1 MANVSQMISE
11 QTKKGRKKNVEQF
24 TSSKTPSTRARRFVH
39 KTRARADLYIK
50 HGHTQGL
57 KAISGRILVTYFR
70 EEEIKRFGNF
80 GFIEARSRRERGIH
94 ARVHLR
100 VKIYSLLST
109 ANLSSVLSSR

>member
-1 MANVSQMISE
+1 MFSSIK
-11 QTKKGRKKNVEQF
+11 KKGRKKNVEQCC
-24 TSSKTPSTRARRFVH
+24 SSKALSTRA
-39 KTRARADLYIK
+39 ADLYIK
-50 HGHTQGL
+50 HGTRRKGS
-57 KAISGRILVTYFR
+57 AISGRILVTYFR

>member
-1 MANVSQMISE
+1 MFSAI
-11 QTKKGRKKNVEQF
+11 KKKNVERVFEQF
-24 TSSKTPSTRARRFVH
+24 APQKLSTRA
-39 KTRARADLYIK
+39 ADLYIK
-50 HGHTQGL
+50 HGHTTQGL
-57 KAISGRILVTYFR
+57 KAISGRLLVAYFR
-70 EEEIKRFGNF
+70 EEESKRFGNF

>member
-1 MANVSQMISE
+1 VFSSIK
-11 QTKKGRKKNVEQF
+11 KKGRKKNVEQCC
-24 TSSKTPSTRARRFVH
+24 SSKTLSARA
-39 KTRARADLYIK
+39 ADLYIK

>member
-1 MANVSQMISE
+1 MFSSMK
-11 QTKKGRKKNVEQF
+11 KKGRKKNVEQCC
-24 TSSKTPSTRARRFVH
+24 SSKTLSTRA
-39 KTRARADLYIK
+39 ADLCIK
-50 HGHTQGL
+50 HGHTTQGL

>member
-1 MANVSQMISE
+1 
-11 QTKKGRKKNVEQF
+11 
-24 TSSKTPSTRARRFVH
+24 
-39 KTRARADLYIK
+39 LYIK
-50 HGHTQGL
+50 HGHTTQGL
-57 KAISGRILVTYFR
+57 KAISGRLLVAYFR
-70 EEEIKRFGNF
+70 EEESKRFGNF

>member
-1 MANVSQMISE
+1 MCFLRL
-11 QTKKGRKKNVEQF
+11 KKRTLTHVAPQKL
-24 TSSKTPSTRARRFVH
+24 STRA
-39 KTRARADLYIK
+39 ADLYIK
-50 HGHTQGL
+50 HGHTTQGL

-100 VKIYSLLST
+100 VKIYSLLSCHRDK
-109 ANLSSVLSSR
+109 LKFVS

>member
-1 MANVSQMISE
+1 MFSSIK
-11 QTKKGRKKNVEQF
+11 KKGPKKNVEQCC
-24 TSSKTPSTRARRFVH
+24 SSKTLSTRA
-39 KTRARADLYIK
+39 ADLCIK
-50 HGHTQGL
+50 HGHTTQGL

-94 ARVHLR
+94 ARVHSR

>member
-1 MANVSQMISE
+1 LANVSEFDVFSAI
-11 QTKKGRKKNVEQF
+11 KKKNVERVFEQF
-24 TSSKTPSTRARRFVH
+24 APQKLSTRA
-39 KTRARADLYIK
+39 ADLYIK
-50 HGHTQGL
+50 HGHTTQGL
-57 KAISGRILVTYFR
+57 KAISGRILVAYFR

>member
-1 MANVSQMISE
+1 MCFLRLK
-11 QTKKGRKKNVEQF
+11 KKGRKKNVERCCA
-24 TSSKTPSTRARRFVH
+24 SKTLSTRA
-39 KTRARADLYIK
+39 ADLCIK
-50 HGHTQGL
+50 HGHTTRGL
-57 KAISGRILVTYFR
+57 KGISGRILVAYFR

-80 GFIEARSRRERGIH
+80 GFVEARSRRERGIH

>member
-1 MANVSQMISE
+1 MFSAI
-11 QTKKGRKKNVEQF
+11 KKKNVEHVEQF
-24 TSSKTPSTRARRFVH
+24 APQKLSTRA
-39 KTRARADLYIK
+39 ADLKLYIK
-50 HGHTQGL
+50 HGHTTQGL
-57 KAISGRILVTYFR
+57 KAISGRILVAYFR

-109 ANLSSVLSSR
+109 ANLSSVSSSR

>member
-1 MANVSQMISE
+1 MCFLRL
-11 QTKKGRKKNVEQF
+11 KKKNVERVFEQF
-24 TSSKTPSTRARRFVH
+24 APQKLSTRA
-39 KTRARADLYIK
+39 ADLYIK
-50 HGHTQGL
+50 HGHTTQGL

>member
-1 MANVSQMISE
+1 MFSAI
-11 QTKKGRKKNVEQF
+11 KKRRKKNVEQCC
-24 TSSKTPSTRARRFVH
+24 SSKTLSTRA
-39 KTRARADLYIK
+39 ADLYIK
-50 HGHTQGL
+50 HGHTTQGL
-57 KAISGRILVTYFR
+57 KAISGRILVAYFR
-70 EEEIKRFGNF
+70 EEESKRFGNF

>member
-1 MANVSQMISE
+1 MCFLRL
-11 QTKKGRKKNVEQF
+11 KKRTLTHVAPQKL
-24 TSSKTPSTRARRFVH
+24 STRA
-39 KTRARADLYIK
+39 ADLYVK
-50 HGHTQGL
+50 QGHTTQGL
-57 KAISGRILVTYFR
+57 KAISGRILVAYFR

>member
-1 MANVSQMISE
+1 MCFLRL
-11 QTKKGRKKNVEQF
+11 KKRTLNTLLLKNFRHV
-24 TSSKTPSTRARRFVH
+24 P
-39 KTRARADLYIK
+39 ADLYLK
-50 HGHTQGL
+50 HGHTTQGL
-57 KAISGRILVTYFR
+57 KAISGRILVAYFR
-70 EEEIKRFGNF
+70 EEESKRFGNF